1 MAGDVL
7 VDPLTAFGVL
17 SVTGMLV
24 FYALEERSPWF
35 VIAFAVACWTSALY
49 AWLAGAWPFTF
60 IEVVWGV
67 VALRK
72 FLRRLAAARP

>member
-1 MAGDVL
+1 MDT
-7 VDPLTAFGVL
+7 LTAFGVL

-24 FYALEERSPWF
+24 FYALEERSPWL

-49 AWLAGAWPFTF
+49 AWLAGAWPFTL

-67 VALRK
+67 VALRR
-72 FLRRLAAARP
+72 FRQRTAV